1 MALGND
7 VYFMMIDFPYL
18 CFQQYNWFSASI
30 KPMITC
36 LVCSCKLQVSHG
48 IKKNYRLLWVSEN
61 SLLHFLIES
70 AEILLDK
77 IRYLNS
83 LIARHDTK
91 AKTKVNDR
99 MKVRKEVLT
108 IANSMPRSG
117 YSALHRVNT
126 N

>member
-1 MALGND
+1 
-7 VYFMMIDFPYL
+7 MIDFPYL
-18 CFQQYNWFSASI
+18 CFQQYNWFPASI

-36 LVCSCKLQVSHG
+36 LVYSCKLQVSHYG
-48 IKKNYRLLWVSEN
+48 INKNYRLLWVPEN

-83 LIARHDTK
+83 LIAWHGTK

-99 MKVRKEVLT
+99 IKVRKEVLT
-108 IANSMPRSG
+108 IGSE
-117 YSALHRVNT
+117 
-126 N
+126 